1 MRPKYPKLTFDSL
14 KMYFGEPLT
23 KSCTHGEVTVLSPT
37 IGDIIKL
44 GEEKFFST
52 LNLFVANT
60 TSYRLFLWDRKIDW
74 NETTDF
80 ELFCMIY
87 GNIDPDASKLLFGDL
102 DFSLFQVKIRNLD
115 DGSKKLVLANPD
127 QNVEIDEDVYQTI
140 HQYLQCM
147 FNMHPEDL
155 LTTETRMKKWWIA
168 KDERERARK
177 EKQQDNEEKFS
188 LQPVISA
195 LVNHPGFK
203 YKLQELREVTV
214 AEFYDSVKRLQ
225 IYEQSTALLKGM
237 YSGMISS
244 KDIDPES
251 YNFMRE
257 LN

>member
-1 MRPKYPKLTFDSL
+1 MREKYPTLEFDRL
-14 KMYFGEPLT
+14 KMYFGEPFV
-23 KSCTHGEVTVLSPT
+23 CPCRHGEVTVLSPT
-37 IGDIIKL
+37 IGDLIKI

-60 TSYRLFLWDRKIDW
+60 TSYRLFLWDQGIDW
-74 NETTDF
+74 NEISDF

-87 GNIDPDASKLLFGDL
+87 RNIDPDISKLLFGDL
-102 DFSLFQVKIRNLD
+102 DFSLFEVKVLNVD
-115 DGSKKLVLANPD
+115 ETTKKLVMANAT
-127 QNVEIDEDVYQTI
+127 QNVEIDEDVYQNI
-140 HQYLQCM
+140 HQYFQCM

-155 LTTETRMKKWWIA
+155 LTTETRMKNWWIA
-168 KDERERARK
+168 KDRREYDRR
-177 EKQQDNEEKFS
+177 QQKKDNEKGYS

-214 AEFYDSVKRLQ
+214 SEFYDSVKRLQ

-237 YSGMISS
+237 YGGMISG

-257 LN
+257 T